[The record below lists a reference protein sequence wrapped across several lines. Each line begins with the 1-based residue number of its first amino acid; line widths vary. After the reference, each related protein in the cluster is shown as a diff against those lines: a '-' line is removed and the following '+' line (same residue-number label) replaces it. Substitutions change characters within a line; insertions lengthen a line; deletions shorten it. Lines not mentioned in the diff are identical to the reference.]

1 MNLYSP
7 TQGAGISIRNPRH
20 FYLWYNASMAINNIS
35 NLRHA
40 VSLKSYNTYRV
51 GGVAKFFVEA
61 GDKEAVQK
69 AIYAAESDGA
79 PYMILGG
86 GTNVLVSDK
95 GFDGLIIKAKHNQ
108 FRVYG
113 DNTVFAEAGIPVG
126 ALLNKLAAL
135 GLSGLEWAAGLP
147 GTLGGA
153 IFGNAGALG
162 GEMADAVMSVEVF
175 DSRMRDIKEYSKD
188 MCGFGYRRSL
198 FKNEKHLVIL
208 GATLKLR
215 NGSQTE
221 IMSKITESIKSRA
234 HHQPLAFRS
243 AGCTFKNVDL
253 AALQTA
259 QQLVENSEE
268 FQGFKNARFLSAGML
283 IDIAG
288 LKGFKIGGAMVSEKH
303 GNFIL
308 NANGA
313 SAEDIFWLIEIIKN
327 KVFEKYGILL
337 EEEIQYIGEFPRK

>member
-1 MNLYSP
+1 MFMKIASLENIKFDESL
-7 TQGAGISIRNPRH
+7 AG
-20 FYLWYNASMAINNIS
+20 
-35 NLRHA
+35 
-40 VSLKSYNTYRV
+40 YNTYRV
-51 GGVAKFFVEA
+51 GGEAKFFVEA
-61 GDKEAVQK
+61 GDKELVQK
-69 AIYAAESDGA
+69 VIYAAEYDGV
-79 PYMILGG
+79 PYIILGS

-95 GFDGLIIKAKHNQ
+95 GFDGLVIKAKHKQ
-108 FRVYG
+108 FKIYG
-113 DNTVFAEAGIPVG
+113 DDIIFAEAGMPMG
-126 ALLNKLAAL
+126 ALLNKLASL
-135 GLSGLEWAAGLP
+135 NLSGLEWAAGLP

-175 DSRMRDIKEYSKD
+175 DSRIRDIKEYSKD

-215 NGSQTE
+215 NGSQPE
-221 IMSKITESIKSRA
+221 IMSKMMESIKSRA

-253 AALQTA
+253 AALQAT

-268 FQGFKNARFLSAGML
+268 FQGFKNTGFLPAGML
-283 IDIAG
+283 IDKAG

-308 NANGA
+308 NADGF
-313 SAEDIFWLIEIIKN
+313 SAEDIFWLIEIVKN

>member
-1 MNLYSP
+1 MFMKIASLENIKFDESL
-7 TQGAGISIRNPRH
+7 AG
-20 FYLWYNASMAINNIS
+20 
-35 NLRHA
+35 
-40 VSLKSYNTYRV
+40 YNTFQV
-51 GGVAKFFVEA
+51 GGAAKFFIEA
-61 GDKEAVQK
+61 GDKELVQK
-69 AIYAAESDGA
+69 VIYAAESDGT

-95 GFDGLIIKAKHNQ
+95 GFNGLIIKMKHNQ
-108 FRVYG
+108 FKTYE
-113 DNTVFAEAGIPVG
+113 DETVFVEAGIPVG
-126 ALLNKLAAL
+126 ALLNKLASL

-175 DSRMRDIKEYSKD
+175 DSRIRDIKEYSKD

-215 NGSQTE
+215 NGSQPE
-221 IMSKITESIKSRA
+221 IMSKMAESIKLRA

-253 AALQTA
+253 AVSQAA

-268 FQGFKNARFLSAGML
+268 FQGFKNTGFLPAGML
-283 IDIAG
+283 IDKAG
-288 LKGFKIGGAMVSEKH
+288 LKGLKTGGAMVSEKH

-308 NANGA
+308 NTDGA

-327 KVFEKYGILL
+327 KVLEKYDILL

>member
-1 MNLYSP
+1 MKITSLE
-7 TQGAGISIRNPRH
+7 
-20 FYLWYNASMAINNIS
+20 NIKL
-35 NLRHA
+35 NEPLIG
-40 VSLKSYNTYRV
+40 YNTFQV
-51 GGVAKFFVEA
+51 GGEAKFFVEA
-61 GDKEAVQK
+61 GDKELVQK
-69 AIYAAESDGA
+69 AIYAAGSDSV
-79 PYMILGG
+79 PYVILGG

-95 GFDGLIIKAKHNQ
+95 GFDGLIIKANHNQ
-108 FRVYG
+108 FRTYG

-126 ALLNKLAAL
+126 ALLNKLASL

-188 MCGFGYRRSL
+188 MCCFGYRRSL

-215 NGSQTE
+215 NGSQPE
-221 IMSKITESIKSRA
+221 IMSKMAESIKLRA

-253 AALQTA
+253 AVSQAA

-268 FQGFKNARFLSAGML
+268 FQGFKNTGFLPAGML
-283 IDIAG
+283 IDKAG
-288 LKGFKIGGAMVSEKH
+288 LKGLKTGGAMVSEKH

-308 NANGA
+308 NADGF

-327 KVFEKYGILL
+327 KVLEKYDILL